1 MGSALIME
9 VISVM
14 DDEVLALALVAGKLT
29 HHQTGKAPV
38 ARVRLHIFPKCPP
51 YLATALF

>member
-14 DDEVLALALVAGKLT
+14 DDELLALALVAGKSL
-29 HHQTGKAPV
+29 
-38 ARVRLHIFPKCPP
+38 RPK
-51 YLATALF
+51 

>member
-14 DDEVLALALVAGKLT
+14 DDELLALALVAGKLLT
-29 HHQTGKAPV
+29 KV
-38 ARVRLHIFPKCPP
+38 KNLC
-51 YLATALF
+51 